1 MADKGS
7 QKALGA
13 TQGGP
18 QPGNYPLGSAQSRAA
33 ARVRLERRF
42 AARERGELIVS
53 HYMLAPDQIRIGEW
67 KEAWDGTLIRV
78 SHLPKGM
85 TIEEAE
91 RIVAERVISYPAMR

>member
-1 MADKGS
+1 MTNKGTR
-7 QKALGA
+7 KALGA
-13 TQGGP
+13 TDAGP

-91 RIVAERVISYPAMR
+91 RIVAERVISYPA